1 MGLRAKFN
9 LVMLFAFLVGLAVA
23 GPLSYYLVRSDARN
37 DVLQE
42 AAIMI
47 GQANSLSN
55 YTDREIAPLLAD
67 QIKTRFLPQTIPF
80 WAVQTNFHALQAM
93 FPDYSMRQ
101 PATNPTNP
109 ADRPTDWQADVI
121 DLFRKDDKLTEFVG
135 TRDTATGPI
144 LSISHPIRITD
155 KGCLACHS
163 TPSAAPPTMIDL
175 YGPNN
180 GFGWKMG
187 DVVGA
192 QIVSVPMAVPLER
205 AWRTFEFVMVGL
217 AAVFGLIAILLN
229 VLLELLIIRPV
240 RKIAATASELSL
252 GNMDVPEF
260 EMPGR
265 DEISSLAES
274 FNRMRRSLAN
284 ALKMLEE

>member
-9 LVMLFAFLVGLAVA
+9 IVLLFAFLVGLAVA
-23 GPLSYYLVRSDARN
+23 GPLSYYLVRDDARN

-42 AAIMI
+42 AAVMI
-47 GQANSLSN
+47 GQANSITA
-55 YTDREIAPLLAD
+55 YTDREIAPLLVD
-67 QIKTRFLPQTIPF
+67 QMKLRFLPQIIPF
-80 WAVQTNFHALQAM
+80 WAVQSNFHSLQEM

-109 ADRPTDWQADVI
+109 ADRPTDWQADIIEV
-121 DLFRKDDKLTEFVG
+121 FRRDPTRTEFVT

-144 LSISHPIRITD
+144 LSMSHPIRITD

-163 TPSAAPPTMIDL
+163 TPAAAPPTMIDL

-205 AWRTFEFVMVGL
+205 AWHTFEYVMIGL
-217 AAVFGLIAILLN
+217 VAVFALIAILLN
-229 VLLELLIIRPV
+229 ILLELVIIRPV
-240 RKIAATASELSL
+240 RRIAAMAGELSL

-260 EMPGR
+260 EMRGR
-265 DEISSLAES
+265 DEIKFLGDS